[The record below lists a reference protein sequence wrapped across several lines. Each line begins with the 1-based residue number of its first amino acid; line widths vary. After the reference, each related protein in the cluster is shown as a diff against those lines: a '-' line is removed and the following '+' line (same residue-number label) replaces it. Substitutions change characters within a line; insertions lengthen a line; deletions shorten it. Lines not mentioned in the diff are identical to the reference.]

1 MLTYIRKDLT
11 PMDFIKTPV
20 KGMRDQLPADVRL
33 RQHVMALIRDT
44 YRRYGFTEIETP
56 AMEHIENLSNKQ
68 GGENEK
74 LIFKILKRGRDLEKV
89 LEQGGTDFA
98 DTGLRY
104 DLTVPL
110 ARYYA
115 ANAALLPSPFK
126 ALQIGSAWRADKPQK
141 GRFRQFTQCDID
153 ILGDGTSLAEIELIS
168 ATSEALRRIFAE
180 VGVRGFTVHVS
191 DRRILQAMAR
201 YAGFAEEEFGNVF
214 IILDKLDKIGL
225 DGVRAELL
233 KAGYDEAAV
242 EKCAAIFDQD
252 FAGKGPAEFCAFLGD
267 TLDPAVPAALEQILS
282 CARAAAGEDVT
293 VVFNATLVR
302 GMGYYTGTIFEC
314 TMDGYGFAIAGGG
327 RYDKMIGKYSGTDV
341 PACGFSIGFERI
353 ITILGDHLAEDAFAG
368 EEKVAILAEKGLGD
382 EKLAGLFAHA
392 QALRAEGKTV
402 TVQAMKKNIRRQI
415 ELLEAEGYRQIEKVY
430 RS

>member
-1 MLTYIRKDLT
+1 
-11 PMDFIKTPV
+11 MDFIKTPV
-20 KGMRDQLPADVRL
+20 KGMRDQLPGDVQL
-33 RQHVMALIRDT
+33 RQRVMGLIRDT

-89 LEQGGTDFA
+89 LESGGTDFA

-126 ALQIGSAWRADKPQK
+126 ALQIGSVWRADKPQK

-153 ILGDGTSLAEIELIS
+153 ILGDGSELAEIELIA
-168 ATSEALRRIFAE
+168 ATSEALSAIFAQA
-180 VGVRGFTVHVS
+180 GIRDFTVHVS
-191 DRRILQAMAR
+191 DRRILSGMAR
-201 YAGFAEEEFGNVF
+201 YAGFDEADFGSVF

-225 DGVRAELL
+225 DGVRAELE
-233 KAGYDEAAV
+233 KAGYAPAAV
-242 EKCAAIFDQD
+242 EKCVSIFAEDP
-252 FAGKGPAEFCAFLGD
+252 AGKSPSEFCAFLD
-267 TLDPAVPAALEQILS
+267 ETCLDPAAPQSLERILA
-282 CARAAAGEDVT
+282 CVRAMNRPGVS
-293 VVFNATLVR
+293 VVFDPTLVR

-314 TMDGYGFAIAGGG
+314 TIDGYGFAIAGGG
-327 RYDKMIGKYSGTDV
+327 RYDKMVGKYSGTDV

-353 ITILGDHLAEDAFAG
+353 ITILQDHADAIDAAK
-368 EEKVAILAEKGLGD
+368 EPKVAEKGVD
-382 EKLAGLFAHA
+382 NERLAALFHRA
-392 QALRAEGKTV
+392 QTLRDEGKTV
-402 TVQAMKKNIRRQI
+402 TVQTMKKNIRRQI
-415 ELLEAEGYRQIEKVY
+415 ELLEAEGYTEIEKVY
-430 RS
+430 KN